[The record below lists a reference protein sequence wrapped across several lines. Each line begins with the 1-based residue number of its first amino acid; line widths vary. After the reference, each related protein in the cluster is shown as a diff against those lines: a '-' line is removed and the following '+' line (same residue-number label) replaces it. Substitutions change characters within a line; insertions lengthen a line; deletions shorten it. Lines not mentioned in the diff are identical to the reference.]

1 VNLLFADL
9 QPTNFIMAQTF
20 DNIIKDLKN
29 KVYYPVYLL
38 QGDEPYYIDAI
49 SDYIENN
56 VLDEGEKEFNQ
67 TILYGKDVDLLT
79 LISVAK
85 RYPMMSNYQVVL
97 IKEAQDIKNLIP
109 KVKELAKGEKEV
121 PSPLE
126 VYLQNPVPSTLLVLC
141 HKYKKL
147 DGRSKVAKM
156 FDKVGVVFECKKLYA
171 DQLPPWIKNYCKSK
185 KYRIDD
191 KAAILLSEYLG
202 NDLSRISNE
211 LDKLMINVPDTVE
224 ITTTHIEQ
232 YIGISKEFNVIELCE
247 AIAKRD
253 ALKANRIVNYFT
265 ANPKSNPLV
274 LTLGFMFP
282 YFNKLIGYH
291 ALPDKSKAASVL
303 GVNPYFIKDTENA
316 ARSFTLAKL
325 VAIIALL
332 READLKSKGVGSAG
346 IPEGEIL
353 KELVFKIMH

>member
-1 VNLLFADL
+1 MNLLFADL
-9 QPTNFIMAQTF
+9 QATNFIMAQTF

-56 VLDEGEKEFNQ
+56 VLDDGEKEFNQ

-109 KVKELAKGEKEV
+109 KAKVPEKGEKEV

-156 FDKVGVVFECKKLYA
+156 FDKVGVVFESAKLKDYNVEA
-171 DQLPPWIKNYCKSK
+171 WIKQYCSSK
-185 KYRIDD
+185 KYSIND
-191 KAAILLSEYLG
+191 KAVALLAQYLG
-202 NDLSRISNE
+202 NDLTRIVNE
-211 LDKLMINVPDTVE
+211 LNKLTINIPETEE
-224 ITTTHIEQ
+224 ISTSHIEL
-232 YIGISKEFNVIELCE
+232 YIGISKEFNVFELCD
-247 AIAKRD
+247 ALSKLD
-253 ALKANRIVNYFT
+253 ALKANRIVKYFA
-265 ANPKSNPLV
+265 ANPKNNPIV
-274 LTLGFMFP
+274 LTLGTLLTH
-282 YFNKLIGYH
+282 FNRLISYH
-291 ALPDKSKAASVL
+291 ALPDKSKAAVVL
-303 GVNPYFIKDTENA
+303 GINPFFLKDIEPA
-316 ARSFTLAKL
+316 ARLYSLTKL

-346 IPEGEIL
+346 IEDGELL

>member
-1 VNLLFADL
+1 
-9 QPTNFIMAQTF
+9 MAQTF
-20 DNIIKDLKN
+20 ENIIRDLKN
-29 KVYYPVYLL
+29 KVYSPVYLL

-56 VLDEGEKEFNQ
+56 ILDEGEKEFNQ

-97 IKEAQDIKNLIP
+97 IKEAQDIKNLVP
-109 KVKELAKGEKEV
+109 KAKVLAKGEKEV

-126 VYLQNPVPSTLLVLC
+126 VYLQNPVPSTVLVLC
-141 HKYKKL
+141 HKYKKI
-147 DGRSKVAKM
+147 DGRSKLAKM
-156 FDKVGVVFECKKLYA
+156 FDKAGVVFECKKLYA
-171 DQLPPWIKNYCKSK
+171 NELPPWIKNYCKSK
-185 KYRIDD
+185 KYSIND

-202 NDLSRISNE
+202 NDLSRIANE
-211 LDKLMINVPDTVE
+211 LNKLMINVPENVE
-224 ITTTHIEQ
+224 INNTHIEQ

-247 AIAKRD
+247 AISKRD
-253 ALKANRIVNYFT
+253 ALKANRIVNYFA
-265 ANPKSNPLV
+265 ANPKNNPFV
-274 LTLGFMFP
+274 LTLGFMFSH
-282 YFNKLIGYH
+282 FNKLIGYH

-303 GVNPYFIKDTENA
+303 GINTYFIKDTENA
-316 ARSFTLAKL
+316 AKAFTLTKL

-332 READLKSKGVGSAG
+332 RDADLKSKGVGSAG
-346 IPEGEIL
+346 ISEGELL

>member
-1 VNLLFADL
+1 
-9 QPTNFIMAQTF
+9 MAQTF

-29 KVYYPVYLL
+29 KVYSPVYLL

-56 VLDEGEKEFNQ
+56 ILDEGEKEFNQ

-109 KVKELAKGEKEV
+109 KAKTLEKGEKEV
-121 PSPLE
+121 QSPLE
-126 VYLQNPVPSTLLVLC
+126 IYLQNPVPSTLLVLC
-141 HKYKKL
+141 HKYKKI
-147 DGRSKVAKM
+147 DGRSKIAKM
-156 FDKVGVVFECKKLYA
+156 FDKAGVVFECKKLYSNE
-171 DQLPPWIKNYCKSK
+171 LPPWIKNYCKSK
-185 KYRIDD
+185 KYSIND
-191 KAAILLSEYLG
+191 KAANLLSEYLG

-211 LDKLMINVPDTVE
+211 LNKLMINVPENVE
-224 ITTTHIEQ
+224 INNNHIEQ

-247 AIAKRD
+247 AISKRD
-253 ALKANRIVNYFT
+253 ALKANRIVNYFA
-265 ANPKSNPLV
+265 ANPKNNPFV
-274 LTLGFMFP
+274 LTLGFMFSH
-282 YFNKLIGYH
+282 FNKLIGYH
-291 ALPDKSKAASVL
+291 ALTDKSKAASVL
-303 GVNPYFIKDTENA
+303 GIHPFFLKDTENA
-316 ARSFTLAKL
+316 AKAFTLTKL

-346 IPEGEIL
+346 ITEGELL